1 MGCFRRQPTV
11 PCQWLL
17 LLLLL
22 LLPMLCCTTYC
33 RCAFSTGVISTPKVA
48 FNGYGYPATVSA
60 PEGGV
65 ITLHSMYLTSAWAQ
79 NNVVTI
85 TATDERRET
94 VGKYVT
100 WLVTDN
106 PCLIDLS
113 VDPPLPIGIKTGT
126 FAGVKTI
133 EVATSAWQ
141 VALDNLHITIDAE
154 PGQEIV
160 PPSTEALEFWDA
172 PPGASAPFRKKR
184 PAEPQRSHDTATSQ
198 LSAPPL

>member
-1 MGCFRRQPTV
+1 
-11 PCQWLL
+11 
-17 LLLLL
+17 
-22 LLPMLCCTTYC
+22 
-33 RCAFSTGVISTPKVA
+33 VISTPKVA

-60 PEGGV
+60 PEGGLL
-65 ITLHSMYLTSAWAQ
+65 TLHSMYLTSAWAQ
-79 NNVVTI
+79 NNVVKI

-106 PCLIDLS
+106 PRYIDFT

-126 FAGVKTI
+126 FRGVKTI
-133 EVATSAWQ
+133 EVQSSAWQ
-141 VALDNLHITIDAE
+141 VALDNLHITLAAE

-160 PPSTEALEFWDA
+160 PPSTETLEFWDA

-184 PAEPQRSHDTATSQ
+184 RAEPQQSRNPAVSR
-198 LSAPPL
+198 LSSPPL

>member
-1 MGCFRRQPTV
+1 
-11 PCQWLL
+11 
-17 LLLLL
+17 
-22 LLPMLCCTTYC
+22 
-33 RCAFSTGVISTPKVA
+33 VISTPKVA

-60 PEGGV
+60 PEGGLL
-65 ITLHSMYLTSAWAQ
+65 TLHSMYLTSAWAQ

-106 PCLIDLS
+106 PRYIDFT

-126 FAGVKTI
+126 FRGVKTI
-133 EVATSAWQ
+133 EVQSSAWQ
-141 VALDNLHITIDAE
+141 VALDNLHITLAAE

-160 PPSTEALEFWDA
+160 PPSTETLEFWDA

-184 PAEPQRSHDTATSQ
+184 RAEPQQSRNPAVSR
-198 LSAPPL
+198 LSSPPL